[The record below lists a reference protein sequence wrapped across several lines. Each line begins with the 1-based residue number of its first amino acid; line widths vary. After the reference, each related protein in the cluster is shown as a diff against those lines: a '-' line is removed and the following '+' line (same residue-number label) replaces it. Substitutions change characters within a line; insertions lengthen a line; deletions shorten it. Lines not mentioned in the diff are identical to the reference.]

1 MQALIGSNG
10 TIGQSLLDNMHF
22 DAVFNS
28 DNLSQIAGQE
38 FDLVVCAAP
47 SGNRLAINRA
57 QTQDFQ
63 DCVVIARALA
73 QCSIKQ
79 LVLISSVDAE
89 TAPGSLYGRN
99 RAWLENE
106 LSKAHPT
113 HVLRLSTLVGT
124 RIKKNVLFD
133 LKHGLFLDSI
143 DRSAELQWCI
153 LNDLPHQID
162 ISLASAPG
170 SRNIVSEP
178 IKNVDIINCFFAH
191 ITTGK
196 DSGAVRYNQQ
206 PYVYTQAQI
215 FSAMEQYLK

>member
-1 MQALIGSNG
+1 MDQTGNSFGSNPA
-10 TIGQSLLDNMHF
+10 SLKGKLQTLEVLFPLRSNKSRTSRM
-22 DAVFNS
+22 S
-28 DNLSQIAGQE
+28 STTTRRRCRS
-38 FDLVVCAAP
+38 CAAR
-47 SGNRLAINRA
+47 SLR
-57 QTQDFQ
+57 T
-63 DCVVIARALA
+63 
-73 QCSIKQ
+73 
-79 LVLISSVDAE
+79 DAE